1 MKLTPWP
8 DLPITIE
15 PNGDDG
21 YTLTR
26 TDTGARKAYAIARPH
41 EDDALRT
48 ERDAL
53 AQQVTTA
60 QQDAARLR
68 EALVKVRAHTSYVN
82 PTIELLAGLL
92 ASIERIADAALTAPA
107 DPTGGQ

>member
-26 TDTGARKAYAIARPH
+26 TDTGARKAYAIAKPVAEPPTCAWRADEH
-41 EDDALRT
+41 DDTWHTDCGQMWQFNDGGPT
-48 ERDAL
+48 ENKQRFCGYCGG
-53 AQQVTTA
+53 T
-60 QQDAARLR
+60 
-68 EALVKVRAHTSYVN
+68 LVAVPFAYTDE
-82 PTIELLAGLL
+82 PE
-92 ASIERIADAALTAPA
+92 PA
-107 DPTGGQ
+107 DGPEGRD